1 MKYKRIY
8 LQDGGDPALVA
19 AEDITWC
26 QDMINDED
34 TEYTLAA
41 PADALAEAVEALR
54 VSVEGLYGTPQ
65 HTLLMANM
73 FAALATYEKET
84 KG

>member
-41 PADALAEAVEALR
+41 PADALAEAVRDFLSCEISYTRDALEEAL
-54 VSVEGLYGTPQ
+54 
-65 HTLLMANM
+65 
-73 FAALATYEKET
+73 AAYEKEM